1 MIHPLKQKHTYISLD
16 VSNLSP
22 SWLRSHRVANP
33 SNSADT
39 SSDTNTGRVDCNGC
53 LQKIKK
59 ALHGINGIHDL
70 GVDFHQQKLTVI
82 GCADPETIVKAIKKT
97 KKNAIICS
105 NIELASTE
113 SKGNTPV
120 PDATQPQPQQPPPDA
135 TTSPKP
141 SANNANQ
148 PTQRA
153 PRANHVGEV
162 HVIHHNLPNIPVF
175 VQQTPQPV
183 YVTHSYNTY
192 MPSPY
197 VTEYEYV
204 RSPLSYKHYHNV
216 EHYSGEYPNGNVIF
230 TSMFS
235 DDNPNACTIV

>member
-1 MIHPLKQKHTYISLD
+1 MDAYR
-16 VSNLSP
+16 
-22 SWLRSHRVANP
+22 RSRKRSMASMV
-33 SNSADT
+33 
-39 SSDTNTGRVDCNGC
+39 
-53 LQKIKK
+53 
-59 ALHGINGIHDL
+59 GIHDL
-70 GVDFHQQKLTVI
+70 RVDLHRQKLTVI
-82 GCADPETIVKAIKKT
+82 GWTEPETIVKAIKKT

-105 NIELASTE
+105 NIELASPSQDSQPAE
-113 SKGNTPV
+113 SKGNAPA
-120 PDATQPQPQQPPPDA
+120 PDATQPQPQQPPPEA

-141 SANNANQ
+141 SVNNENQ
-148 PTQRA
+148 HWQRA
-153 PRANHVGEV
+153 PRTNHVGEV

-197 VTEYEYV
+197 VTEYEHV
-204 RSPLSYKHYHNV
+204 RSPPSYKHYQNV
-216 EHYSGEYPNGNVIF
+216 EHYSGDYPNGNVSF

>member
-1 MIHPLKQKHTYISLD
+1 MTQIQ
-16 VSNLSP
+16 V
-22 SWLRSHRVANP
+22 
-33 SNSADT
+33 
-39 SSDTNTGRVDCNGC
+39 RVDCNGC
-53 LQKIKK
+53 VQKIKK
-59 ALHGINGIHDL
+59 ALDGINGIHDL
-70 GVDFHQQKLTVI
+70 RVDFHRQKVTVI
-82 GCADPETIVKAIKKT
+82 GWADPERIVKAIKKT

-105 NIELASTE
+105 NIELASPSRDSQPTE
-113 SKGNTPV
+113 TKGNASA
-120 PDATQPQPQQPPPDA
+120 PDATQPHQQQQPPPEA

-141 SANNANQ
+141 SVNNANQ
-148 PTQRA
+148 RWQRT
-153 PRANHVGEV
+153 PRTNRVGEV

-204 RSPLSYKHYHNV
+204 RSPPSYKHYHNV
-216 EHYSGEYPNGNVIF
+216 EHYSGDYPNGNVSF